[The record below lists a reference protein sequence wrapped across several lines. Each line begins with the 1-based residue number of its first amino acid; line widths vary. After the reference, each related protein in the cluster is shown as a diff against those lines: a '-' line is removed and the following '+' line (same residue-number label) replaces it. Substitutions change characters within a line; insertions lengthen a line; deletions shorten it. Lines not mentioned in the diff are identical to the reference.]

1 MTSVD
6 VQAHI
11 DAVDRTVEV
20 RGAGDALEYAQVLA
34 RIYPSPIDD
43 VWEAVTSAE
52 RIERWF
58 LPVTGDLR
66 IGGTYQLIGNAGGEI
81 VSCSPPA
88 DGRAEYSITWGMGGE
103 PAVVTV
109 TLTAVDDDSTR
120 LDLSSVAGSAS
131 IPDGFWEKY
140 GPGAMGVGWDQVF
153 LGLALHLAGD
163 TAITPD
169 KAMEWQMSEEGFA
182 YVRASA
188 SAWGAAHVSAGAD
201 EADARAAADTTFGFY
216 TGTGG

>member
-1 MTSVD
+1 MD
-6 VQAHI
+6 VQAQI

-20 RGAGDALEYAQVLA
+20 RTAAGTLEYAQALA
-34 RIYPSPIDD
+34 RTYPSPIDD
-43 VWEAVTSAE
+43 VWDAVTSAE

-66 IGGTYQLIGNAGGEI
+66 VGGTYQLIGNAGGEI

-88 DGRAEYSITWGMGGE
+88 DGRAEYTITWGMGGE
-103 PAVVTV
+103 PALVTV
-109 TLTAVDDDSTR
+109 TLTAVDDETTR
-120 LDLSSVAGSAS
+120 LDLSSVAGAAS

-140 GPGAMGVGWDQVF
+140 GPGAMGVGWDQIF

-163 TAITPD
+163 TSITPD
-169 KAMEWQMSEEGFA
+169 KALEWQLSEEGFA

-188 SAWGAAHVSAGAD
+188 TAWSVAHIAAGAD
-201 EADARAAADTTFGFY
+201 EGDARTAADTTFGFY